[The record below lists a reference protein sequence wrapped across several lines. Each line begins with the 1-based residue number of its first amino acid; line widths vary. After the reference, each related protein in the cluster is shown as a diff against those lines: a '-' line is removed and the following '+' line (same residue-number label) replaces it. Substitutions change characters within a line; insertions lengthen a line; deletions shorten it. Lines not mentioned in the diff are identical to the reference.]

1 MVLMVAMM
9 ASMSVTADTDAVV
22 SLDKSW
28 YTNETALAGDTVKIT
43 VTDAE
48 ANTTTARVDLN
59 SGNATYTWVA
69 NAAIGVPAT
78 VVTTQNPIV
87 GTVRAVAVTSD
98 TDLPNVSVTVV
109 DATLGIVQLISSA
122 VQNDTNFDLK
132 YSTGAI
138 ENINVNLKSTQ
149 VAAGITVALVETG
162 TDTGI
167 FEKTVNLH
175 PATTAAGADPITL
188 QALNLNTVTATY
200 VDTTPKDG
208 GANVNVTAQATVE
221 TSDATFASLL
231 PADLYSTQATQPTLT
246 GTIHDSGGSG
256 IDISTVQLKIYNAA
270 DSLTQTLAPT
280 VTGSD
285 GDTTVTYSVVPSALT
300 EAVWTWQVT
309 VNDMAGNASMSD
321 HENDPALVAKT
332 TLKVDQTPPGITSAT
347 TGKSWNTDTDAE
359 VSNDVDSLVVL
370 FDEAI
375 DADSVSAADF
385 TVENNTVTAATAY
398 ADAAIGTVYISL
410 GVDLAADADPE
421 VSLAV
426 SGAVSDTAGN
436 ARNTGSVDAAD
447 GIAPTFTVTLDKT
460 LTDGKV
466 TASISADEDISGVPV
481 VTVHNEDNA
490 TTPVQVVTVL
500 GNNTWEVEVAS
511 AANLEGDNS
520 FEVTGT
526 DGANAGSAGAGYSAA
541 GVISGGIMYE
551 LDLTDPTQTAITA
564 AGTSIAAAGAT
575 DVESTNPY
583 IAVTFSEAVTVTKAT
598 FGEDGE
604 DGTDILAVGSASS
617 DSKKWIYAASGLT
630 VGTEYFITLEFE
642 DAATNEVAA
651 AVTTEFE
658 AAEKADTEI
667 AVSPGNNLVSLPG
680 DPADSAIATV
690 IVNPDVSAVNTY
702 DGTQW
707 LSATRNA
714 DGTWDTSGGLTSIDS
729 SHAYWV
735 TTSSFAPIEV
745 AIPDRS
751 FTAAPPAIAVV
762 AGWNLVPVTSVTGAA
777 IGSTIAADTY
787 FGSLTNWVTAYSYSP
802 STNAW
807 TKVLPKNFDNVTVGS
822 GYWVY
827 ASEAGILVP

>member
-1 MVLMVAMM
+1 MM
-9 ASMSVTADTDAVV
+9 ASSAVTGATDATV

-28 YTNETALAGDTVKIT
+28 YTNETALAGDTVTIT
-43 VTDAE
+43 VTDAD
-48 ANTTTARVDLN
+48 ANTTTARTGLYAN
-59 SGNATYTWVA
+59 NGTFTWAASSG
-69 NAAIGVPAT
+69 IGVPAT
-78 VVTTQNPIV
+78 VVVPQVPIV
-87 GTVRAVAVTSD
+87 GDVVVLSVGTTNVFPAASATVI
-98 TDLPNVSVTVV
+98 
-109 DATLGIVQLISSA
+109 DATLGIVTVISTA
-122 VQNDTNFDLK
+122 AQNDTNFDLTW
-132 YSTGAI
+132 STGAV
-138 ENINVNLKSTQ
+138 ENININLKSTQ
-149 VAAGITVALVETG
+149 VAAGITVALQETG

-167 FEKTVNLH
+167 FEKTVDLH
-175 PATTAAGADPITL
+175 PVTTAAGADPITL

-200 VDTTPKDG
+200 IDTTPKDG
-208 GANVNVTAQATVE
+208 GANVNVTAEATVE

-231 PADLYSTQATQPTLT
+231 PADLYSTQATQPTLS
-246 GTIHDSGGSG
+246 GTINDSGGSG

-270 DSLTQTLAPT
+270 NSLTQTLAPT

-285 GDTTVTYSVVPSALT
+285 GDASITYSVVPAALT

-309 VNDMAGNASMSD
+309 VNDMAGNASISD
-321 HENDPALVAKT
+321 HENDPDEDDKT
-332 TLKVDQTPPGITSAT
+332 TLKIDMTPPGISSAT
-347 TGKSWNTDTDAE
+347 TGKNWDTDTDAE
-359 VSNDVDSLVVL
+359 VSNDVDSLVVTFGESL
-370 FDEAI
+370 

-385 TVENNTVTAATAY
+385 TVEDNTVVSA
-398 ADAAIGTVYISL
+398 TVYSDAPTKVYIAL
-410 GVDLAADADPE
+410 GADLAADDEPE

-436 ARNTGSVDAAD
+436 ARNTGSVDAGD

-460 LTDGKV
+460 LTDAKV
-466 TASISADEDISGVPV
+466 VATITADEEISGVPV

-490 TTPVQVVTVL
+490 TTPAQTVTVL

-511 AANLEGDNS
+511 HADLEGDNS
-520 FEVTGT
+520 ITVAGNDGT
-526 DGANAGSAGAGYSAA
+526 NAGTAGKEYTAV
-541 GVISGGIMYE
+541 GVTLGTILYE
-551 LDLTDPTQTAITA
+551 LDLTKPTQSAITA

-583 IAVTFSEAVTVTKAT
+583 IALTFSEAVTVTEAT

-630 VGTEYFITLEFE
+630 VGTEYFITVEFE
-642 DAATNEVAA
+642 DTAGNEVAA
-651 AVTTEFE
+651 EVTTEFE
-658 AAEKADTEI
+658 VIEKADTEI

-680 DPADSAIATV
+680 DPADTAIGAV
-690 IVNPDVSAVNTY
+690 IVNADVSAVNTY

-729 SHAYWV
+729 SSAYWV

-762 AGWNLVPVTSVTGAA
+762 EGWNLLPVTSVTGAA

-787 FGSLTNWVTAYSYSP
+787 FGSLNNWVTAYSYSP

-807 TKVLPKNFDNVTVGS
+807 TKVLPDNFDTVAVGS